1 MRRSYLIAAAI
12 ALLAAGWLAS
22 GLLQRSDGSQAPVA
36 ANGTGAPAPE
46 AAATTEAVS
55 DPVSEPAKSQTAASA
70 TTAAA
75 TSSDA
80 APAGIVS
87 VQTFDSV
94 AQPQPRTIVLRGRT
108 EADHLV
114 EVRAETSGRVIKTP
128 AEKGTILQEGDL
140 LAVIDSSDRAARLA
154 EAKALLQQRKAES
167 DAAKRLADKG
177 FSPKLN
183 LAELAAN
190 LALAQAQVTA
200 MEIEIGH
207 LSIKSPIRGVLDE
220 RAIEVGSYLQTA
232 DRVATI
238 VDLDPIVLVGF
249 ATERDIGQLV
259 VGGSATARLLDGR
272 EVAGTLRFI
281 SSRAEQ
287 ETRTF
292 RVEVEVP
299 NADYAIR
306 SGLSAELVIPV
317 DAVPAHRVSPA
328 ILTLG
333 ANGEVGVKTVDDADK
348 VRFIP
353 VEILREDPSGL
364 WIMGLP
370 DRARLIVV
378 GQDFVLDGQV
388 VRPVAATVPPA
399 GAAPQ

>member
-12 ALLAAGWLAS
+12 AVLAAGWLAS
-22 GLLQRSDGSQAPVA
+22 GLLQRSDETAPVA
-36 ANGTGAPAPE
+36 A
-46 AAATTEAVS
+46 
-55 DPVSEPAKSQTAASA
+55 DAS
-70 TTAAA
+70 
-75 TSSDA
+75 A
-80 APAGIVS
+80 APAASESDPATAAPAQNEAPAQPAAPAATNGAVPAAIVS

-94 AQPQPRTIVLRGRT
+94 AEPQPRTIVLRGRT

-114 EVRAETSGRVIKTP
+114 EVSAETSGRVIKTP
-128 AEKGTILQEGDL
+128 AEKGTIVEEGDL

-167 DAAKRLADKG
+167 DAAKRLAEKG
-177 FSPKLN
+177 FTPKLN

-190 LALAQAQVTA
+190 LALAQAQVTG

-220 RAIEVGSYLQTA
+220 RAIEIGSYLKVA
-232 DRVATI
+232 DQVATI

-259 VGGSATARLLDGR
+259 IGGSATARLLDGR

-281 SSRAEQ
+281 SSRAET

-299 NADYAIR
+299 NPDYAIR

-317 DAVPAHRVSPA
+317 DAVPAHRISPA

-348 VRFIP
+348 VKFIP

-370 DRARLIVV
+370 ERARLIVV
-378 GQDFVLDGQV
+378 GQDFVLDGQI
-388 VRPVAATVPPA
+388 VRPVAAAAPPA
-399 GAAPQ
+399 GSAPQ